1 MSPIRA
7 QVITPNSLAYLTL
20 VQNFVEQLATMAGL
34 SSAETTR
41 LSLAVE
47 EAFSN
52 MLRYGFEPGV
62 REDVT
67 LRFETT
73 ADAVRIT
80 LGYRGL
86 PFDPAMIPDRLP
98 DLGKDPDMKGLG
110 MGIMR
115 AMCDEVHLR
124 NLGHGNLETVLIKR
138 FNGANQTK
146 KLVISEPAPAPIS
159 GSYTIRPMHPD
170 EAVQVS
176 GLAFIA
182 YGDTYPHHHVYFP
195 EQIKALNAQGKLC
208 SWVAVTPAG
217 EVVSHVALR
226 RATSAAVAAEVGIGL
241 TKPAHR
247 GRGCLHKLTK
257 SLLEAAPGIGL
268 EMVFVTAVTTHD
280 YSQKTAHLNGFR
292 DCALLVAEAP
302 AFHFRAIADA
312 DADADA
318 HRETFLLMLIAIR
331 KPQYSVIY
339 APPAHA
345 KMVRRICRWL
355 GLELAVDVAARVE
368 PKVCNSADMTAPDAT
383 RSLMQT
389 VLDQEFDVATIRV
402 QEYGADF
409 LDVLR
414 AQLRDL
420 LIRGTKAVRLS
431 LSLEDPA
438 IIALV
443 PEAETLGFFF
453 CGLTPTACGGIHLLM
468 QHLGGMVYDYS
479 KLRVR
484 SDEGKVLL
492 DYVKASDP
500 MQSRFN
506 APRIQR

>member
-1 MSPIRA
+1 M
-7 QVITPNSLAYLTL
+7 ITPNSLAYLTT
-20 VQNFVEQLATMAGL
+20 VQSFVDQLATMAGL
-34 SSAETTR
+34 SSTETIR
-41 LSLAVE
+41 LTLAVE

-62 REDVT
+62 EENVS

-73 ADAVRIT
+73 SDEVRIT
-80 LGYRGL
+80 LSYRGL
-86 PFDPAMIPDRLP
+86 PFDPALIPDRLP
-98 DLGKDPDMKGLG
+98 DLEKDPEMKGLG

-115 AMCDEVHLR
+115 AMCDEVYLR
-124 NLGHGNLETVLIKR
+124 NLGHGSLETVLVKR
-138 FNGANQTK
+138 LSSANRTN
-146 KLVISEPAPAPIS
+146 KLTVGDPPPAPAPEH
-159 GSYTIRPMHPD
+159 YAIRPMHPD

-176 GLAFIA
+176 RLAFIA
-182 YGDTYPHHHVYFP
+182 YGETYPHHHVYFP
-195 EQIKALNAQGKLC
+195 EQIKALNAQGKLY

-217 EVVSHVALR
+217 EVVSHVALL
-226 RATSAAVAAEVGIGL
+226 RATSTAVTAEMGIGL

-247 GRGCLHKLTK
+247 GRGCLHKLTRA
-257 SLLEAAPGIGL
+257 LLEAAPGIGL
-268 EMVFVTAVTTHD
+268 EMVFVTAVTSHS
-280 YSQKTAHLNGFR
+280 YSQKPAYQNGFR
-292 DCALLVAEAP
+292 DAALLLAEAP

-312 DADADA
+312 DA
-318 HRETFLLMLIAIR
+318 HRETFLLMLMAIC
-331 KPQYSVIY
+331 KPQCSVIY

-345 KMVRRICRWL
+345 DMVRRICTWL
-355 GLELAVDVAARVE
+355 GLELAVEVE
-368 PKVCNSADMTAPDAT
+368 ANAKVELKVSDCADIHTPDLT
-383 RSLMQT
+383 RTLMQT

-438 IIALV
+438 IITLV

-453 CGLTPTACGGIHLLM
+453 CGLTPTASGGLHLLM

-479 KLRVR
+479 KLQIR
-484 SDEGKVLL
+484 SEEGKVLL
-492 DYVKASDP
+492 DYVQASDP

-506 APRIQR
+506 APRIQVKSPPQ